1 MRPLRTVFGSF
12 AVAALYLSAGCAG
25 LGELPRRIR
34 QDLDTASLGQTQQ
47 LLLVDAVSASA
58 NQGTLYPLQRG
69 ILGWKLALP
78 PVPVNLGRN
87 GVAPPFEKREGD
99 GRTPSGLFPLRQG
112 FGYQGDFQ
120 GKIPYQ
126 RVDSQDLWVDD
137 VHSPDYNLWV
147 WRGQT
152 GASSFEELL
161 RSDPLYRYALVP
173 GYNEAP
179 VVRDLGSAIFIHVE
193 GERRKDT
200 SGCIS
205 LPEKELVQVMQ
216 WLDPG
221 QEPQLLVATAPALEL
236 ATRGIK
242 SQLPDELPPEMAR
255 RLQDAPRLLALRR
268 GSGFFAAA
276 VTIPPQVSQRMVE
289 TGSWRPECPVPM
301 EQLAYLVAS
310 YWGLDGKPHYGE
322 LVVHASLSAFV
333 IDSLHHAFN
342 GRFPIE
348 RMELVDAF
356 DGNDSRSMAA
366 NNTSAFDCREVPGR
380 PGVFSKH
387 SYGAAIDVNPQQNP
401 YLQVNGEGEQA
412 YSRDASWGSASDPS
426 AAAAEFC
433 RNNGASCRILP
444 AASASYLDR
453 HDLRPGMLQPGDPLL
468 SSFGQRGF
476 LWGGAWRFP
485 DYQHLEYD
493 LRKLQGGPQ
502 TKPSS
507 F

>member
-12 AVAALYLSAGCAG
+12 AVAALYLSAGCASP
-25 LGELPRRIR
+25 GELPRRIR

-47 LLLVDAVSASA
+47 LILVDAVSASA
-58 NQGTLYPLQRG
+58 TQATLYPLERSL
-69 ILGWKLALP
+69 LGWKLALP
-78 PVPVNLGRN
+78 PVPVNLGRS

-112 FGYQGDFQ
+112 FGYRGDFQ
-120 GKIPYQ
+120 GRIPYQ

-137 VHSPDYNLWV
+137 VHSPDYNRWV

-152 GASSFEELL
+152 QASSYEELL
-161 RSDPLYRYALVP
+161 RSDPLYEHALVP

-193 GERRKDT
+193 GERRKET

-216 WLDPG
+216 WLDTA

-255 RLQDAPRLLALRR
+255 RLEDAPRLLALRR

-276 VTIPPQVSQRMVE
+276 SMLPPQVRERMVE
-289 TGSWRPECPVPM
+289 KGSWRPECPVPM

-310 YWGLDGKPHYGE
+310 YWGFDGKPHYGE
-322 LVVHASLSAFV
+322 LVVNASLSAFV

-348 RMELVDAF
+348 RMELVEAF
-356 DGNDSRSMAA
+356 DDDSLSMAA
-366 NNTSAFDCREVPGR
+366 NNTSAFNCREIPGR

-387 SYGAAIDVNPQQNP
+387 SYGAAIDVNPLQNP
-401 YLQVNGEGEQA
+401 HLEVNREGEQA
-412 YSRDASWGSASDPS
+412 YSRDTSWGGASDPS

-453 HDLRPGMLQPGDPLL
+453 HDLRPGMLQTGDPLL

-476 LWGGAWRFP
+476 YWGGAWRLP

-493 LRKLQGGPQ
+493 IRKLEGG
-502 TKPSS
+502 TEAKASTL
-507 F
+507 